1 MKPEINS
8 LRSIVLA
15 GLVLALATVLPAQSA
30 GSDTGKATTPPAS
43 APSAQPAP
51 GTTPVGGDSPAPADT
66 KQPATQQPTSTRP
79 SGKSSPDATSKE
91 PAPGTTP
98 VGGDIPAKSAD
109 LEKVVPVGG
118 DLIKVKPGS
127 VEDVSAV
134 GNRDIG
140 GRGLGN
146 WYSTDTEIK
155 MGKTY
160 ADEIEKSSKFITDP
174 VVTEYVNRIGQNI
187 VKNSDCKVPFTIKV
201 LDSDEINAFA
211 LPGGFFYVNSGL
223 ILNADE
229 EAELAGV
236 MAHETA
242 HVCAHHAVREMTR
255 MNYAQLGTIPLIFIG
270 GWTGYGIYEAASI
283 GIPITFMKFSRE
295 FEAQADYLGVQYMY
309 RAGYD
314 PQAFITFFEKIQAL
328 EKRKPGAVAKVF
340 ADHPQTPDRILHT
353 QEEIARI
360 LPARDEYMV
369 TTSEFDDVKARLA
382 RIENKR
388 RLTDTKGVTRPSLRR
403 ASTGTDSGSSPAR
416 PTTARVPTTSPRC
429 IAATTRTKSDA
440 LQGGRQSR
448 KGTAQPERVLLLVL
462 SAASLYIGC
471 GRQLHSIHEENCHFR
486 GGLCL
491 HSAADEDRQSDA
503 SRAAARHRVCPQ
515 SPAGHRVQRQ
525 RHHHGGQSPD
535 RDTS

>member
-1 MKPEINS
+1 MKPEFYS
-8 LRSIVLA
+8 LRSVVLA
-15 GLVLALATVLPAQSA
+15 AMVLALGTALGAQSTS
-30 GSDTGKATTPPAS
+30 SDPAS
-43 APSAQPAP
+43 TSTPAAQPAP
-51 GTTPVGGDSPAPADT
+51 GTTPVGGDAPAPADT
-66 KQPATQQPTSTRP
+66 KQPSAQPP
-79 SGKSSPDATSKE
+79 SDTKTNGDKTPDTSKK

-98 VGGDIPAKSAD
+98 VGGDMPAKNAD

-118 DLIKVKPGS
+118 DLMKVKPGS
-127 VEDVSAV
+127 VEDVGAV

-160 ADEIEKSSKFITDP
+160 ADEVEKSSKLITDS
-174 VVTEYVNRIGQNI
+174 VITEYVNRIGQNI

-295 FEAQADYLGVQYMY
+295 FESQADFLGVQYMY

-340 ADHPQTPDRILHT
+340 ADHPQTPDRIVHT

-360 LPARDEYMV
+360 LPAKDEYMV
-369 TTSEFDDVKARLA
+369 TSSEFDDVKARLA

-403 ASTGTDSGSSPAR
+403 ASTGTDNTGTQSGDPSSGDDK
-416 PTTARVPTTSPRC
+416 PT
-429 IAATTRTKSDA
+429 
-440 LQGGRQSR
+440 
-448 KGTAQPERVLLLVL
+448 
-462 SAASLYIGC
+462 
-471 GRQLHSIHEENCHFR
+471 LHR
-486 GGLCL
+486 
-491 HSAADEDRQSDA
+491 
-503 SRAAARHRVCPQ
+503 
-515 SPAGHRVQRQ
+515 
-525 RHHHGGQSPD
+525 
-535 RDTS
+535 RDDQN